1 MLWLPESQPLSRII
15 PAVAEWAGSAGRCL
29 DSNENLSD
37 AHNSTMIATL
47 PNLRIPLPM
56 EEIARFCRR
65 WNIARL
71 EVFGSALRDDFRP
84 DSDLDLVATYAPQAR
99 WSLLDRMRMKF
110 ELEALLGR
118 QVDLLNRRA
127 LEKAKRPL
135 RAAAILAEAQAVYA
149 ES

>member
-1 MLWLPESQPLSRII
+1 
-15 PAVAEWAGSAGRCL
+15 
-29 DSNENLSD
+29 
-37 AHNSTMIATL
+37 MIANL

-56 EEIARFCRR
+56 KEITAFCRR

-71 EVFGSALRDDFRP
+71 EVFGSALREDFRS

-99 WSLLDRMRMKF
+99 WSLLDRVRMKF

-118 QVDLLNRRA
+118 RVDLLNRRA
-127 LEKAKRPL
+127 LEKARRPL
-135 RAAAILAEAQAVYA
+135 RAAAILAEAQPVYA